1 MKLPSIKGIPL
12 EYIQSIL
19 KIDLTS
25 PSKLTWIPREDG
37 TKSWNTKHANKHAGY
52 LCTDNRGYE
61 SWKCTIRYNDK
72 KHDIKCS
79 RVVFL
84 LHNGYLTDDKV
95 VDHATNKSLDNSIE
109 NLREATQS
117 QNSQNSKLRKNNN
130 SGTKGLSWNKK
141 RQKWEAKLYV
151 NYKKIHIGY
160 FLKSEKENAK
170 KAIEEARKKYHG
182 EFGRDE

>member
-1 MKLPSIKGIPL
+1 MKLPSIKGMPL
-12 EYIQSIL
+12 SYIQSVL
-19 KIDLTS
+19 KIDINS
-25 PSKLTWIPREDG
+25 PSKLTWLPRQNI
-37 TKSWNTKHANKHAGY
+37 SWNTKHANKHAGY

-61 SWKCTIRYNDK
+61 SWKCTISYNNK

-84 LHNGYLTDDKV
+84 LHNGYLTNDKV

-117 QNSQNSKLRKNNN
+117 QNSQNSKLRKNNT
-130 SGTKGLSWNKK
+130 SGIKGVSWDEK
-141 RQKWEAKLYV
+141 RQRWEVKLYV

-160 FLKSEKENAK
+160 FLKLEDAK
-170 KAIEEARKKYHG
+170 AAIEKARKKYHG
-182 EFGRDE
+182 DFGRNK

>member
-1 MKLPSIKGIPL
+1 
-12 EYIQSIL
+12 
-19 KIDLTS
+19 
-25 PSKLTWIPREDG
+25 
-37 TKSWNTKHANKHAGY
+37 
-52 LCTDNRGYE
+52 
-61 SWKCTIRYNDK
+61 
-72 KHDIKCS
+72 
-79 RVVFL
+79 
-84 LHNGYLTDDKV
+84 LTDDKV

-117 QNSQNSKLRKNNN
+117 QNSQNSKLRKNNT
-130 SGTKGLSWNKK
+130 SGTKGLSWDEK

-182 EFGRDE
+182 EFGRDK